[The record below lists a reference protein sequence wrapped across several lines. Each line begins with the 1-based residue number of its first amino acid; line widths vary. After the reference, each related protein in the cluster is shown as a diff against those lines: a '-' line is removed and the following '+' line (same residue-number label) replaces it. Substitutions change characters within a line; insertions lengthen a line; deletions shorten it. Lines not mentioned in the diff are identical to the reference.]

1 MTISESRE
9 TTYPRDD
16 GVIADRGRTMKTA
29 IPNILTVLRIA
40 LCLIM
45 FGAFYLMFEGLH
57 GRVLVPMIDSPGPL
71 AWTILVSFY
80 VAAITD
86 FLDGYLA
93 RRWNVVSTLGAVLDP
108 IADKILVCG
117 AIIGLIIIQGP
128 LRAVD
133 ESLGGWIIIPGTLI
147 LFREFAVSAMRE
159 VLAPKGIK
167 LPVTF
172 FAKMKTT
179 LQLLSIAALI
189 LFIFWPAWGLPQIEW
204 LQQAINGAKWMFALA
219 SLVTVWT
226 GIEYA
231 MAAAKALKEARAAA

>member
-1 MTISESRE
+1 
-9 TTYPRDD
+9 
-16 GVIADRGRTMKTA
+16 MKSA
-29 IPNILTVLRIA
+29 IPNVLTLLRIV
-40 LCLIM
+40 LCLVM

-57 GRVLVPMIDSPGPL
+57 GRVIVPMFDSAGPL
-71 AWTILVSFY
+71 AWIIIVSFY

-93 RRWNVVSTLGAVLDP
+93 RRWKVVSTLGAVLDP

-128 LRAVD
+128 LRVLD
-133 ESLGGWIIIPGTLI
+133 DSLGGWIIIPGTLI

-172 FAKMKTT
+172 MAKMKTT
-179 LQLLSIAALI
+179 LQLLSIAALM
-189 LFIFWPAWGLPQIEW
+189 LFMFWPAWRLPPISW
-204 LQQAINGAKWMFALA
+204 LQEAIDGAKWMFGFAALI
-219 SLVTVWT
+219 TVWT

-231 MAAAKALKEARAAA
+231 MAATKALKQPAPAAA